1 MMIRITYVEH
11 DGTEHAVDA
20 SPGETLMSVALDNA
34 VPGIDGD
41 CGGNCACAT
50 CHIYIDGELGAGAND
65 EERDMLSIADN
76 VQENSRLGCQIQTTD
91 AMDGLVVRLPS
102 GQH

>member
-1 MMIRITYVEH
+1 MTRITYVEF
-11 DGTEHAVDA
+11 DGTEHTVEAQD
-20 SPGETLMSVALDNA
+20 GDTLMTAAVNNS

-50 CHIYIDGELGAGAND
+50 CHLYVDGDLRGVAGE
-65 EERDMLSIADN
+65 EERDMLAIADDTR
-76 VQENSRLGCQIQTTD
+76 EDSRLGCQIVVTED
-91 AMDGLVVRLPS
+91 MNGLVVRLPQ

>member
-1 MMIRITYVEH
+1 MVKITYIEF
-11 DGTEHAVDA
+11 DGTKHTVDA
-20 SPGETLMSVALDNA
+20 SPGDTLMSAAVSNS

-50 CHIYIDGELGAGAND
+50 CHLFVDGELAGLVK
-65 EERDMLSIADN
+65 EEEQDMLEIADGIRD
-76 VQENSRLGCQIQTTD
+76 NSRLGCQITID
-91 AMDGLVVRLPS
+91 ESMDGLVVNLPM

>member
-1 MMIRITYVEH
+1 MPKITYIEAN
-11 DGTEHAVDA
+11 GTEHHVEAKV
-20 SPGETLMSVALDNA
+20 GETLMTAALDNV

-50 CHIYIDGELGAGAND
+50 CHIYVDNNAAGTAS
-65 EERDMLSIADN
+65 EEEQDMLSIADD
-76 VQENSRLGCQIQTTD
+76 VHENSRLGCQITITEGL
-91 AMDGLVVRLPS
+91 DGLVVNLPA

>member
-1 MMIRITYVEH
+1 MIRITYVEQ
-11 DGTEHAVDA
+11 DGTEHTVEANA
-20 SPGETLMSVALDNA
+20 GETLMSVALDNA

-50 CHIYIDGELGAGAND
+50 CHIFVDGELSGGAS
-65 EERDMLSIADN
+65 EEEQDMLQIADD
-76 VQENSRLGCQIQTTD
+76 VQENSRLGCQIPVTD

>member
-1 MMIRITYVEH
+1 MPKITYIEN
-11 DGTEHAVDA
+11 DGTEHVVEANVGD
-20 SPGETLMSVALDNA
+20 SLMMTALDNS

-50 CHIYIDGELGAGAND
+50 CHLYVDSPLTGSASD
-65 EERDMLSIADN
+65 EESDMLAIADSVN
-76 VQENSRLGCQIQTTD
+76 EHSRLGCQIQVT
-91 AMDGLVVRLPS
+91 AEMDGLVVKLPL

>member
-1 MMIRITYVEH
+1 MVKITYIEF
-11 DGTEHAVDA
+11 DGTKHTVDA
-20 SPGETLMSVALDNA
+20 SPGDTLMSAAVSNS

-50 CHIYIDGELGAGAND
+50 CHLFVDGELAGLVK
-65 EERDMLSIADN
+65 EEEQDMLEIADGIRD
-76 VQENSRLGCQIQTTD
+76 NSRLGSQITID
-91 AMDGLVVRLPS
+91 ESMDGLVVNLPM